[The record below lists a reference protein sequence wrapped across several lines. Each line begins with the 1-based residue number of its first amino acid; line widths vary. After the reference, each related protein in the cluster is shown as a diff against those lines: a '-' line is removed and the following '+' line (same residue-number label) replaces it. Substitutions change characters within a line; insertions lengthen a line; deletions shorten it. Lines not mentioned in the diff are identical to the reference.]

1 VPSLTKVRDRS
12 AVSRSSGVCPPPM
25 LLPIHHM
32 SHSILQCSMAVF
44 FSLSRESA
52 KNDSVGSFQVFR
64 TYRHCAGLR
73 RWIAAAAAFTLTL
86 HVLLSPLTIGK
97 PAPWQVGANGDVFVI
112 CHGAGANSDADQDGP
127 IKQPPQDAHCVLCTL
142 AHSCALLPAAAVV
155 VSLEPGTFSRLA
167 VLFQSQVTEHRSPTG
182 EYPRGPPTH
191 VHIAS

>member
-1 VPSLTKVRDRS
+1 MS
-12 AVSRSSGVCPPPM
+12 VS
-25 LLPIHHM
+25 
-32 SHSILQCSMAVF
+32 

-52 KNDSVGSFQVFR
+52 NTGSVGSFQVFR
-64 TYRHCAGLR
+64 AYRYCAGLR

-86 HVLLSPLTIGK
+86 HVLLGPLAIGK

-127 IKQPPQDAHCVLCTL
+127 IKEPLQDIHCPLCTL
-142 AHSCALLPAAAVV
+142 ANNYTVLPVATVV
-155 VSLEPGTFSRLA
+155 VSLDLAKFSHPAIPLD
-167 VLFQSQVTEHRSPTG
+167 SQVTEHRSPTG